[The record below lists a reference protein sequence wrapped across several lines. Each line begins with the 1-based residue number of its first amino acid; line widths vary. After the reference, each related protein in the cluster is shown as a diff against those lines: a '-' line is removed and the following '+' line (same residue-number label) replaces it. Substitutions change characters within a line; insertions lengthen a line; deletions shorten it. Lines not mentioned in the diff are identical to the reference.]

1 MKVAL
6 VLFATVAV
14 AQGFGWGSFFGGEKE
29 NGDVNAQVLPG
40 QPPVAPQPQ
49 PKSGEEKSKEMTDE
63 EAEGFFTMLA
73 SWFKR
78 DKKNEGEE
86 GTAAGD
92 RKGPFDGVP
101 PPRDGQFPRGRPPL
115 PPPVPV
121 DQGTLTGPAGEMPQ
135 RPEGERPQRP
145 QQPEVEQPQ
154 QPQQPEGEQ
163 PPAVSA

>member
-1 MKVAL
+1 
-6 VLFATVAV
+6 
-14 AQGFGWGSFFGGEKE
+14 
-29 NGDVNAQVLPG
+29 
-40 QPPVAPQPQ
+40 
-49 PKSGEEKSKEMTDE
+49 MTDE
-63 EAEGFFTMLA
+63 EAEGFFSMLA

-78 DKKNEGEE
+78 DKKNEAEE

-92 RKGPFDGVP
+92 RKGPFDRFP
-101 PPRDGQFPRGRPPL
+101 PPRDGQFPRGLPPL
-115 PPPVPV
+115 PPPAPVDPGTLTGPDGEKPAPPVPV

-145 QQPEVEQPQ
+145 EGERPQ